1 MSVSSGLTATTQQGI
16 DVKMLALFALCIAAG
31 NAFAFE
37 EPVVIPRTHH
47 ESKTSASELRDFWN
61 QYQQAV
67 KQKDTDKL
75 LGSYLS
81 DSIPVTGGI
90 APKSYALISAAN
102 KQPVPRFKQSTGKDN
117 ATGEAKLPPD
127 VTSNLQIQ
135 TDGEVGTVSWD
146 YAAAMGHGQIT
157 WTVVRTND
165 GWKITSI
172 VYSINVPAA
181 DKAA

>member
-1 MSVSSGLTATTQQGI
+1 M
-16 DVKMLALFALCIAAG
+16 KMLALFALFIAAG
-31 NAFAFE
+31 NALAFQ
-37 EPVVIPRTHH
+37 EPTVPSHVRH
-47 ESKTSASELRDFWN
+47 ESQPSVSELRNFWN
-61 QYQQAV
+61 QYQEAV
-67 KQKDTDKL
+67 KQKDTKKL

-81 DSIPVTGGI
+81 DSIPVIGGI
-90 APKSYALISAAN
+90 AFKSYAVISAAN
-102 KQPVPRFKQSTGKDN
+102 KQPIPRFLPSTGKDN
-117 ATGEAKLPPD
+117 ATGEVKLPPD

-181 DKAA
+181 DKVA

>member
-1 MSVSSGLTATTQQGI
+1 MSVSSGLKTAKQQGI
-16 DVKMLALFALCIAAG
+16 DMKMLALFALFIAAG
-31 NAFAFE
+31 NASAFE
-37 EPVVIPRTHH
+37 EPTAIPHAHH
-47 ESKTSASELRDFWN
+47 ESQPNVSELRDFWN

-67 KQKDTDKL
+67 KQKDTKKL
-75 LGSYLS
+75 LASYLS

-102 KQPVPRFKQSTGKDN
+102 KQPVPRFQQSTGKDN

-127 VTSNLQIQ
+127 ATSNLQIQ
-135 TDGEVGTVSWD
+135 TDGEVGTVTWD

-157 WTVVRTND
+157 WTVMHTNE

-172 VYSINVPAA
+172 VYSINVAAA

>member
-1 MSVSSGLTATTQQGI
+1 M
-16 DVKMLALFALCIAAG
+16 KMLALFALFIAAG
-31 NAFAFE
+31 NASAFE
-37 EPVVIPRTHH
+37 EPTAIPRTHH
-47 ESKTSASELRDFWN
+47 EPQQSVSELRHFWD
-61 QYQQAV
+61 QYQQAI
-67 KQKDTDKL
+67 KQKDTKKL
-75 LGSYLS
+75 LASYLS

-102 KQPVPRFKQSTGKDN
+102 KQPIPRFQQSVGKDN
-117 ATGEAKLPPD
+117 AEGEAKLPPD

-135 TDGEVGTVSWD
+135 TDGEVGTVTWD

-157 WTVVRTND
+157 WTVVHINE

-172 VYSINVPAA
+172 VYSINVAAA